1 MPNNNTTQ
9 TWNEYVAFELAYVR
23 KCLLPLGY
31 TLDTEQPHLLG
42 ERFLMQAVTTTGGR
56 KLILQGKDQNE
67 QRVIIKVASD
77 ISGQEEIKHER
88 LCRSLINSL
97 NFAYGVFTAPSELLF
112 LEKDGRVIA
121 IQEYIEQTSSFLDR
135 PLLDQF
141 DFALQSLKAQA
152 QAQIT
157 TRGHFRSISKTF
169 GYYEVTDYLRNVEI
183 FIQNISTCNV
193 SSSLQTTLQAAQNYL
208 LQNSI
213 RIAQYTGFL
222 THTDFVPHNF
232 RIKDHTVYLLDFSS
246 IRFGN
251 KHESWARFL
260 NFMTLY
266 NHPLENALIQYADQ
280 NFSPEERES
289 LQRMRVYRLI
299 EIISYYTTATKNSS
313 DDLLILN
320 QNRIAFWHEVL
331 RAELHNHRVDRA
343 IVTQYKLTRDQLRS
357 DGEKV
362 RQQNLH

>member
-1 MPNNNTTQ
+1 MTNNNLSL
-9 TWNEYVAFELAYVR
+9 TWNEYVASELAYVR
-23 KCLLPLGY
+23 TSLLPLGY

-42 ERFLMQAVTTTGGR
+42 ERFLMQAVTTSGGR
-56 KLILQGKDQNE
+56 KLILQGKNQNN

-77 ISGQEEIKHER
+77 SNGKEEIKHER

-97 NFAYGVFTAPSELLF
+97 NFAYGVFTAPQELLF
-112 LEKDGRVIA
+112 LEKDGRIIA
-121 IQEYIEQTSSFLDR
+121 IQEYIEQTSSFLER
-135 PLLDQF
+135 PLLDQYN
-141 DFALQSLKAQA
+141 FALQSLKAQA

-157 TRGHFRSISKTF
+157 TRGHFRSISNTF
-169 GYYEVTDYLRNVEI
+169 GYYEVSDYLKNVEVFVQNI
-183 FIQNISTCNV
+183 THSNSDTSIQN
-193 SSSLQTTLQAAQNYL
+193 TLHAAQNHL
-208 LQNSI
+208 TKNSN

-266 NHPLENALIQYADQ
+266 NHPLENALTEYADQ

-289 LQRMRVYRLI
+289 LQLMRIYRLM
-299 EIISYYTTATKNSS
+299 EILSYYTNATKNSVG
-313 DDLLILN
+313 DLLILN
-320 QNRIAFWHEVL
+320 QNRIAFWHAVL
-331 RAELHNHRVDRA
+331 HAELHNTRVDRS
-343 IVTQYKLTRDQLRS
+343 IVTNYTSNRDQLRS
-357 DGEKV
+357 EGEKV

>member
-169 GYYEVTDYLRNVEI
+169 GYYEASDYIKNAAV
-183 FIQNISTCNV
+183 FSQNISQSSDNV
-193 SSSLQTTLQAAQNYL
+193 SLQNTIQTAHNHVAQN
-208 LQNSI
+208 NN

-232 RIKDHTVYLLDFSS
+232 RIKNNTVYLLDFSS

-280 NFSPEERES
+280 NFSLEERES
-289 LQRMRVYRLI
+289 LQLMRIYRLM
-299 EIISYYTTATKNSS
+299 EIISYYTNATKNSVG
-313 DDLLILN
+313 DLSLLN
-320 QNRIAFWHEVL
+320 QNRITFWHQVL
-331 RAELHNHRVDRA
+331 QAELQNHRVDRS
-343 IVTQYKLTRDQLRS
+343 IVTDYTSTRDQLRS
-357 DGEKV
+357 EGEKV